1 MTPSTAWLADT
12 SVAVPAVL
20 ASHTAHRDVRRG
32 IGERVVVLAAH
43 SAMETYAVLTRLP
56 GDARLTPTD
65 AAVLIERRFG
75 ASVVPS
81 ATRVQAMP
89 TELAALGIAG
99 GATYDALIAIT
110 AAEAGLRLVTRDTRA
125 ASTYSRLNAPHDYLL

>member
-1 MTPSTAWLADT
+1 MTTSAAWLADT

-43 SAMETYAVLTRLP
+43 SALETYAVLTRLP
-56 GDARLTPTD
+56 GDARLTPAD

-75 ASVVPS
+75 TSVVPS
-81 ATRVQAMP
+81 AVRVQAMP

-125 ASTYSRLNAPHDYLL
+125 AATYSRLNVPHDYLP